1 MVRYRTI
8 EFDRLQMYFGEPYV
22 IDVADAAGTVTV
34 YQPTLG
40 DVIKLGENRFFSTLN
55 VFLTNTTSYKLTLW
69 DAGIDW
75 NVMTDFELFMMM
87 YKTIDSEASRL
98 LFKDL
103 DFSRFVI
110 KKRSDPEKG
119 EVYSLMDETANIEIN
134 EEVYQHFHQYLQ
146 TMFNIFP
153 EEKYV
158 TISWFKEQF
167 IRNDRDALTIEKTK
181 EARGEKESTSIQ
193 PVISACVNHPGFK
206 YKLAE
211 LKDVGVCEFY
221 DSVRR
226 LQLYENAT
234 AIMKGLYSGMIDGK
248 KIDTES
254 YNFMRD
260 FSKS

>member
-110 KKRSDPEKG
+110 KKR
-119 EVYSLMDETANIEIN
+119 
-134 EEVYQHFHQYLQ
+134 
-146 TMFNIFP
+146 
-153 EEKYV
+153 
-158 TISWFKEQF
+158 
-167 IRNDRDALTIEKTK
+167 
-181 EARGEKESTSIQ
+181 
-193 PVISACVNHPGFK
+193 
-206 YKLAE
+206 
-211 LKDVGVCEFY
+211 
-221 DSVRR
+221 
-226 LQLYENAT
+226 
-234 AIMKGLYSGMIDGK
+234 
-248 KIDTES
+248 
-254 YNFMRD
+254 
-260 FSKS
+260 